1 MTTSPRLAA
10 ALSDGDAV
18 QPRQAGSVLVVQ
30 GREPWRVLMMRRPR
44 EADFAAGVYVFPG
57 GSVHAEDGDL
67 PDPVRGAALRELFE
81 EVGILLARTAS
92 PAGRFARAADAER
105 VRDALSVG
113 LGFWAAL
120 EACDLEPAFDRL
132 VFCTRWIT
140 PERVRRRFDTRFY
153 VARLPG
159 RQTIHPQPSEVVD
172 WRWVTPEEA
181 VSSSEVELIHATRR
195 ILELVGAEG
204 DASRLVA
211 RLRRRGETAPVTPR
225 IVDVAD
231 GHVQVVDDAT
241 TLFPSRR

>member
-1 MTTSPRLAA
+1 MTTTPRLAA
-10 ALSDGDAV
+10 PLGDEGV
-18 QPRQAGSVLVVQ
+18 VEPRQAGSVLVVQ
-30 GREPWRVLMMRRPR
+30 GREPWQVLMMRRPR

-81 EVGILLARTAS
+81 EVGILLAR
-92 PAGRFARAADAER
+92 AGGPVRRFARDTDAAR
-105 VRDALSVG
+105 VREALG
-113 LGFWAAL
+113 RGAGFWSAL
-120 EACDLEPAFDRL
+120 AACDLQPAFDRL

-153 VARLPG
+153 LARLPG
-159 RQTIHPQPSEVVD
+159 GQTIHPQPSEVVD
-172 WRWVTPEEA
+172 WRWLTPEEA
-181 VSSSEVELIHATRR
+181 GSSSDVELIHATRR

-204 DASRLVA
+204 DASRLLA
-211 RLRRRGETAPVTPR
+211 RLRRRRETPPVMPR
-225 IVDVAD
+225 ILDAAD